1 LEQLGA
7 AVEADY
13 GYAVRDVPSQ
23 RFNHGRECAESIWRR
38 AKRAWMP
45 TRLPVGSA
53 GFDEDDEGKRFAAG
67 VFFQVKR
74 LRDAVVREGEVV
86 GIEGEDEF
94 AGFVADERRNEN
106 QGRVCVKRRGG

>member
-1 LEQLGA
+1 
-7 AVEADY
+7 
-13 GYAVRDVPSQ
+13 
-23 RFNHGRECAESIWRR
+23 
-38 AKRAWMP
+38 MP

-67 VFFQVKR
+67 VFFQVKH